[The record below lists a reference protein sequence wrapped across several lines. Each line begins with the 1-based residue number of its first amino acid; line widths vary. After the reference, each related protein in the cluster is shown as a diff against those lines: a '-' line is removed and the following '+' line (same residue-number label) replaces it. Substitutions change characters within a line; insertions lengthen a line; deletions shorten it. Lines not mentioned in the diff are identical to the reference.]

1 MALTPRLDL
10 RQQQALVM
18 TPQLQ
23 QAIKLLQMS
32 NLELAEYVDAEL
44 EQNPMLE
51 REDGDAP
58 AEGAE
63 AAAEAIVAG
72 TEPSAPEA
80 AARDNT
86 FDEGSEPDTV
96 DLSDAREMPGNDAG
110 LDTDYENVWDR
121 EVSSDGPMN
130 GSMSSSWDPQIGDGG
145 GVGEPNPERTVA
157 EGASLRDHLLSQINV
172 DLDDPV
178 DRMIALHLLDML
190 DDAGYLT
197 ADLGAVAQLLNC
209 KVERVQGTL
218 TKLQACDPPGI
229 FARNLAECLSL
240 QLRDRNRLD
249 PAMKALLAH
258 LDLLAK
264 REFPQLMKLCGIDS
278 DDLAEMIG
286 EIKALNPKPATAFD
300 TTAVQPVTPDVI
312 MRPRNGGGW
321 IIELNADTMP
331 RVLVNNRYYA
341 ILSKQARNEKDKEY
355 IIERFNTASW
365 LVKSLHQR
373 AQTIL
378 KVATDIVEQQDAFFT
393 YGVEHLKPLTLRDV
407 AAVLSVHE
415 STVSRV
421 TNNKFIATPRGVY
434 ELKYFFNAG
443 VSRSEMGSQH
453 SAEAIRFRI
462 RSLIDGETVE
472 NVLSDDQIV
481 DILKDGGVDIA
492 RRTVA
497 KYREAMRI
505 PSSVQRR
512 REKSLHL

>member
-32 NLELAEYVDAEL
+32 NLELAEFVEAEI

-51 REDGDAP
+51 RDDGEAP

-63 AAAEAIVAG
+63 AAAEAIVQG
-72 TEPSAPEA
+72 TEPAAPE

-96 DLSDAREMPGNDAG
+96 DLSDAREMPGNGDAG

-121 EVSSDGPMN
+121 DGTSDGPMN
-130 GSMSSSWDPQIGDGG
+130 GSLSSSWDPQIGDGG
-145 GVGEPNPERTVA
+145 SLGEPDPERTVA
-157 EGASLRDHLLSQINV
+157 EAISLRDHLLSQINV
-172 DLDDPV
+172 DLDDPI

-190 DDAGYLT
+190 DDAGYIT
-197 ADLGAVAQLLNC
+197 GDLNAVAQLLAC
-209 KVERVQGTL
+209 KVERVQETL
-218 TKLQACDPPGI
+218 TKLQSCDPPGI
-229 FARNLAECLSL
+229 FARSLAECLSL
-240 QLRDRNRLD
+240 QLRERNRFD
-249 PAMKALLAH
+249 PAMKALLAN

-264 REFPQLMKLCGIDS
+264 REFPQLMKLCGVDS

-300 TTAVQPVTPDVI
+300 TSAVQPVTPDVI

-341 ILSKQARNEKDKEY
+341 ILSKQARREKDKEY

-378 KVATDIVEQQDAFFT
+378 KVATEIVEQQDAFFGF
-393 YGVEHLKPLTLRDV
+393 GVEHLKPLTLRDV
-407 AAVLSVHE
+407 ATVLSVHE

-462 RSLIDGETVE
+462 RLLIDGETVE

-481 DILKDGGVDIA
+481 DILRGGGVDIA

>member
-10 RQQQALVM
+10 RQQQSLVM

-32 NLELAEYVDAEL
+32 NLELSEYIEAEL

-51 REDGDAP
+51 REDGNAP

-63 AAAEAIVAG
+63 AAAEAAVAG
-72 TEPSAPEA
+72 VEPQAPEST
-80 AARDNT
+80 RDTT
-86 FDEGSEPDTV
+86 FDEGTEPDSI
-96 DLSDAREMPGNDAG
+96 DLADAREMPGKDDSG
-110 LDTDYENVWDR
+110 LDTDYENVWEGSGTG
-121 EVSSDGPMN
+121 EVNGIGSLASSRMGTG
-130 GSMSSSWDPQIGDGG
+130 GSED
-145 GVGEPNPERTVA
+145 GEPDPERTIA
-157 EGASLRDHLLSQINV
+157 DSISLRDHLLSQINV
-172 DLDDPV
+172 DLDDAV

-190 DDAGYLT
+190 DDAGYVSP
-197 ADLGAVAQLLNC
+197 DLGAVAQLLNC
-209 KVERVQGTL
+209 KVERVEATL
-218 TKLQACDPPGI
+218 EKLQHCDPPGI

-249 PAMKALLAH
+249 PAMKMLLAH

-264 REFPQLMKLCGIDS
+264 REFGQLLSLCGVDAE
-278 DDLAEMIG
+278 DLGEMIT

-300 TTAVQPVTPDVI
+300 TNTAQPVTPDVL
-312 MRPRNGGGW
+312 MRPKNGGGW

-341 ILSKQARNEKDKEY
+341 TISRQARTAPEKEY

-365 LVKSLHQR
+365 LVRSLHQR

-378 KVATDIVEQQDAFFT
+378 KVATEIVEQQDAFFT
-393 YGVEHLKPLTLRDV
+393 FGVEHLKPLTLRDV

-421 TNNKFIATPRGVY
+421 TNNKFIATPRGIY

-443 VSRSEMGSQH
+443 VSRSEQGSQH

-472 NVLSDDQIV
+472 QVLSDDQIV
-481 DILKDGGVDIA
+481 DILKGGGVDIA

-512 REKSLHL
+512 REKSLHF

>member
-10 RQQQALVM
+10 RQQQSLVM

-32 NLELAEYVDAEL
+32 NLELSEYVETEL

-51 REDGDAP
+51 RDEGDAP

-63 AAAEAIVAG
+63 AAAEAAIEGA
-72 TEPSAPEA
+72 EPAAPEA
-80 AARDNT
+80 ARDTT
-86 FDEGSEPDTV
+86 FDETGEPDSIE
-96 DLSDAREMPGNDAG
+96 LADAREMPGKSDAG
-110 LDTDYENVWDR
+110 LDADYENVWDR
-121 EVSSDGPMN
+121 EGPTETS
-130 GSMSSSWDPQIGDGG
+130 GASLASSWNGAGEGG
-145 GVGEPNPERTVA
+145 GGEPDPERTLA
-157 EGASLRDHLLSQINV
+157 DAISLRDHLLSQINV

-190 DDAGYLT
+190 DDAGYI
-197 ADLGAVAQLLNC
+197 GAELSSVAQLLNC
-209 KVERVQGTL
+209 KVERVQETL

-249 PAMKALLAH
+249 PAMKALLAN

-264 REFPQLMKLCGIDS
+264 REFPQLLKLCGVDS
-278 DDLAEMIG
+278 DDLAEMIA

-300 TTAVQPVTPDVI
+300 ITAVQPVTPDVI

-341 ILSKQARNEKDKEY
+341 ILTKQARTATEKEY

-378 KVATDIVEQQDAFFT
+378 KVATEVVEQQDSFFAH
-393 YGVEHLKPLTLRDV
+393 GVEHLKPLTLRDV
-407 AAVLSVHE
+407 AAALSVHE

-462 RSLIDGETVE
+462 RVLIDGETVE

-481 DILKDGGVDIA
+481 DILKGGGVDIA

-512 REKSLHL
+512 REKALHL

>member
-32 NLELAEYVDAEL
+32 NLELAEYVEAEI

-51 REDGDAP
+51 REDGEAP
-58 AEGAE
+58 ADGAE
-63 AAAEAIVAG
+63 AAAQAIVEG
-72 TEPSAPEA
+72 GEPVAPETP
-80 AARDNT
+80 RDNT
-86 FDEGSEPDTV
+86 FDEGTEPDTIE
-96 DLSDAREMPGNDAG
+96 LSDAREMPGNDAG

-121 EVSSDGPMN
+121 DVATDGPMN
-130 GSMSSSWDPQIGDGG
+130 GSSSTSFQQIGDGG
-145 GVGEPNPERTVA
+145 AAGEPDPERTVA
-157 EGASLRDHLLSQINV
+157 DAISLRDHLLSQINV
-172 DLDDPV
+172 DLDDPI

-190 DDAGYLT
+190 DDAGYIT

-209 KVERVQGTL
+209 KVERVQETL
-218 TKLQACDPPGI
+218 TKLQSCDPCGI
-229 FARNLAECLSL
+229 FARNLAECLAL

-249 PAMKALLAH
+249 PAMKALLAN
-258 LDLLAK
+258 LDLLAR
-264 REFPQLMKLCGIDS
+264 REFPQLLKLCGIDA

-300 TTAVQPVTPDVI
+300 TGAVQPVTPDVI

-341 ILSKQARNEKDKEY
+341 ILSKQTRNEKDKEY

-378 KVATDIVEQQDAFFT
+378 KVATEIVEQQDGFFSF
-393 YGVEHLKPLTLRDV
+393 GVEHLKPLTLRDV
-407 AAVLSVHE
+407 ATVLSVHE

-481 DILKDGGVDIA
+481 DILKGGGVDIA

>member
-1 MALTPRLDL
+1 LDL
-10 RQQQALVM
+10 RQQQSLVM

-32 NLELAEYVDAEL
+32 NLELTEYVETEL

-51 REDGDAP
+51 REEGEAP

-63 AAAEAIVAG
+63 AALEAAIEGAE
-72 TEPSAPEA
+72 PMAPEV
-80 AARDNT
+80 ARDNT
-86 FDEGSEPDTV
+86 FDETSEPDSVELADTQ
-96 DLSDAREMPGNDAG
+96 DMPGKSEVG

-121 EVSSDGPMN
+121 DGPSDAAP
-130 GSMSSSWDPQIGDGG
+130 GSASLSSWN
-145 GVGEPNPERTVA
+145 GVGEGGGMGEADPERTLADSV
-157 EGASLRDHLLSQINV
+157 SLRDHLLSQINV

-178 DRMIALHLLDML
+178 DRMIALHLLDLL
-190 DDAGYLT
+190 DDAGYVS
-197 ADLGAVAQLLNC
+197 ADLESVAQLLNC
-209 KVERVQGTL
+209 KVERVQETL
-218 TKLQACDPPGI
+218 TKLQACDPAGI

-249 PAMKALLAH
+249 PAMKALLAN
-258 LDLLAK
+258 LDLLAR
-264 REFPQLMKLCGIDS
+264 REFPQLLKLCGVDA
-278 DDLAEMIG
+278 DDLAEMIA

-300 TTAVQPVTPDVI
+300 TGTAQPVTPDVL

-321 IIELNADTMP
+321 VIELNSETMP

-341 ILSKQARNEKDKEY
+341 VLTKQARTATEKEY

-378 KVATDIVEQQDAFFT
+378 KVATEIVEQQDAFFT
-393 YGVEHLKPLTLRDV
+393 HGVEHLRPLTLRDV
-407 AAVLSVHE
+407 AGVLSVHE

-481 DILKDGGVDIA
+481 DILKGGGVDIA

-512 REKSLHL
+512 REKALHL

>member
-10 RQQQALVM
+10 RQQQSLVM

-32 NLELAEYVDAEL
+32 NLELAEYVEAEL

-51 REDGDAP
+51 RDEGDAP

-63 AAAEAIVAG
+63 AAAEAVIEG
-72 TEPSAPEA
+72 TEPTAPEV
-80 AARDNT
+80 ARDDT
-86 FDEGSEPDTV
+86 FDETGEPDAIE
-96 DLSDAREMPGNDAG
+96 LADAREMPGKGDSG

-121 EVSSDGPMN
+121 DGPTEAHVDGASLTN
-130 GSMSSSWDPQIGDGG
+130 WSGVGAGG
-145 GVGEPNPERTVA
+145 GAGEPDPERTVA
-157 EGASLRDHLLSQINV
+157 NSVSLRDHLLGQINV

-178 DRMIALHLLDML
+178 DRVIALHLLDML
-190 DDAGYLT
+190 DDAGYIG
-197 ADLGAVAQLLNC
+197 ADLGTVAQLLNC
-209 KVERVQGTL
+209 KVERVQATL
-218 TKLQACDPPGI
+218 TKLQGCDPPGI

-249 PAMKALLAH
+249 PAMKALLAN

-264 REFPQLMKLCGIDS
+264 REFSQLLKLCGVDS
-278 DDLAEMIG
+278 EDLAQMIT

-312 MRPRNGGGW
+312 MRPKNGGGW
-321 IIELNADTMP
+321 IIELNSDTLP

-341 ILSKQARNEKDKEY
+341 TLSKQARSGPEKEY
-355 IIERFNTASW
+355 IVERFNTASW

-378 KVATDIVEQQDAFFT
+378 RVSTEIVEQQDGFFAF
-393 YGVEHLKPLTLRDV
+393 GVEHLKPLTLRDV
-407 AAVLSVHE
+407 ATAQSVHE

-421 TNNKFIATPRGVY
+421 TNSKFIATPRGVY

-443 VSRSEMGSQH
+443 VSRSETGGQH

-481 DILKDGGVDIA
+481 DILKGGGVAIA

>member
-10 RQQQALVM
+10 RQQQTLVM

-23 QAIKLLQMS
+23 QAIKLLQMT
-32 NLELAEYVDAEL
+32 NLELAEYVETEL

-51 REDGDAP
+51 REDGEAP

-63 AAAEAIVAG
+63 AAAEAIVDG
-72 TEPSAPEA
+72 TEPTAPEA
-80 AARDNT
+80 ARDTT
-86 FDEGSEPDTV
+86 FEDGSEPDTV
-96 DLSDAREMPGNDAG
+96 DLADAREMPGHDAG
-110 LDTDYENVWDR
+110 LDADYENVWDR
-121 EVSSDGPMN
+121 DGPTDASVN
-130 GSMSSSWDPQIGDGG
+130 GALPSSYPQIGEGG
-145 GVGEPNPERTVA
+145 GAVGEPDPERTVA
-157 EGASLRDHLLSQINV
+157 GAISLRDHLLSQINV

-190 DDAGYLT
+190 DDAGYIT
-197 ADLGAVAQLLNC
+197 ADLSAVAQLLNC
-209 KVERVQGTL
+209 KVERVQETL
-218 TKLQACDPPGI
+218 TKLQGCDPPGI

-249 PAMKALLAH
+249 PAMKALLAN
-258 LDLLAK
+258 LDLLAR
-264 REFPQLMKLCGIDS
+264 REFPQIMKLCGVDA
-278 DDLAEMIG
+278 DDLAEMIN
-286 EIKALNPKPATAFD
+286 EIKALNPKPATAYD

-312 MRPRNGGGW
+312 MRARNGGGW

-341 ILSKQARNEKDKEY
+341 ILSKQARSEKDKEY

-378 KVATDIVEQQDAFFT
+378 KVATEIVEQQDSFFSF
-393 YGVEHLKPLTLRDV
+393 GVEHLKPLTLRDI

-481 DILKDGGVDIA
+481 DILRGGGVDIA

-497 KYREAMRI
+497 KYRDSMRI